1 LKLATLM
8 PRYEG
13 EEQLLA
19 VPLVLTMG
27 WTNSPPTFCAASETV
42 ADLANANLFRR
53 TVPPHRLEHLASAH
67 DVWQPPAPG
76 RPPSPSEPSQD
87 DLESVRDSPGPP
99 SCGRPLSPAE
109 TTPDQG
115 PLSSGRPM
123 SPFGTNLPPPR
134 PPPEDRPP
142 LLKLGGPVAHVDV
155 FVDDFIGVAQ
165 GS

>member
-19 VPLVLTMG
+19 IPLVLTMG
-27 WTNSPPTFCAASETV
+27 WMNSPPTFCAASETV

-67 DVWQPPAPG
+67 DVWGPPAPG

-87 DLESVRDSPGPP
+87 EPEPVRDSPGPP
-99 SCGRPLSPAE
+99 SCGRPQSPAE
-109 TTPDQG
+109 IAPNQGLLSLGTP
-115 PLSSGRPM
+115 
-123 SPFGTNLPPPR
+123 
-134 PPPEDRPP
+134 
-142 LLKLGGPVAHVDV
+142 GGPPSPAEPSLDEPAPVRDSP
-155 FVDDFIGVAQ
+155 GPPSC
-165 GS
+165 G